1 VLDRGYADFREF
13 IFEKLSE
20 KGYEQRSNREF
31 GRHAGREI
39 GQKGLL
45 TDLCGDC

>member
-1 VLDRGYADFREF
+1 MQDLSYELPRTHLLR
-13 IFEKLSE
+13 LSE

-31 GRHAGREI
+31 GRHAGHEI

-45 TDLCGDC
+45 RTP